1 MRKMMLFALLLLI
14 CSFGCLALEDRM
26 RLEGDRLAF
35 LEREIAALEREC
47 DVLVLEIAAATSP
60 EALAADAEAL
70 GMVLAEEK
78 DRAWLAADREER
90 VPAEAEPQEDVFDV
104 FGDLLRRGI

>member
-1 MRKMMLFALLLLI
+1 MKKIVGVVLLLFI

-47 DVLVLEIAAATSP
+47 DALTLEIAAATSP

-90 VPAEAEPQEDVFDV
+90 GAAEAEPQEDVFDV